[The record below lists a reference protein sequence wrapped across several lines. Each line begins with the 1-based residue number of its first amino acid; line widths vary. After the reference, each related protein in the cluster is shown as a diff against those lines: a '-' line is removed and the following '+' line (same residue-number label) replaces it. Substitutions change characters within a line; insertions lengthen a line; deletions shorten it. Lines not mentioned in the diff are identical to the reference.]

1 MKFRIMGLALSL
13 CLVLSSCGGQDGG
26 GQASL
31 LAQAAGWDDTQT
43 LLVIGGREVPGWRYL
58 YWLAGACDQVQEE
71 YTLSGAELT
80 GRLPLEPEPW
90 LTRSRTRPCG
100 TRHCIPRWNCG
111 RSNMGIL

>member
-43 LLVIGGREVPGWRYL
+43 LLVIGEMCIR
-58 YWLAGACDQVQEE
+58 D
-71 YTLSGAELT
+71 
-80 GRLPLEPEPW
+80 
-90 LTRSRTRPCG
+90 RPC
-100 TRHCIPRWNCG
+100 PG
-111 RSNMGIL
+111 RDRSASG